1 MKVVIKDSIG
11 QYRKVDL
18 KTYFTEKAPGGT
30 WKVAGVDTDNNLVPI
45 DSGLTQKEAEWI
57 FRSLVELESQSDMR
71 PIEDL
76 VTASYVKSL
85 NPEIVFSEVIKGF
98 EKGDTYTLTPKGLLR
113 TKKK

>member
-11 QYRKVDL
+11 QYRKVDF
-18 KTYFTEKAPGGT
+18 KTYFTEKTPGGT
-30 WKVAGVDTDNNLVPI
+30 WKVTGVDTDNNLVLI

-57 FRSLVELESQSDMR
+57 FRSLVGLESQSDMR
-71 PIEDL
+71 QIEDL

-85 NPEIVFSEVIKGF
+85 NPETSLSKVIEGF
-98 EKGDTYTLTPKGLLR
+98 EKCDTYTLTPKGLLR